1 MGDRGENS
9 ADGDAAGQ
17 SRAKLRASLLQ
28 EGQER
33 DHCYEHHT
41 LITNKVRL
49 PTPSVR
55 AAYEL
60 VSQAV
65 VHRETGLVLV
75 ADFRIG
81 KTTALEVI
89 SILIQDVYPNLAIG
103 AVIAKAHHRPS
114 DAKFFGDLLFSFGH
128 SAWKHGTA
136 SVKNFRLIEA
146 MRAQAHRSGGD
157 RYLLFVDEGQ
167 NWGESELTHLRDLAN
182 ELRSAGISLITVFFA
197 HPLLL
202 DTRSELLNKRRTDLV
217 GRFLR
222 RFYYFHGVRTCDEL
236 REILTM
242 HDDPSVAEYPAGS
255 GISYTEFFM
264 PRAWLGGWRMAHEA
278 QALFNAFTG
287 AGVNGGAVA
296 EGPEFAMEWVSGA
309 IRNFLLSQA
318 ESDSVDFSPAK
329 SAWDDAVLS
338 SGYASVLR

>member
-1 MGDRGENS
+1 MIRMGDRGENS

-55 AAYEL
+55 AAFEL

-103 AVIAKAHHRPS
+103 AVIARAHHGVS
-114 DAKFFGDLLFSFGH
+114 SFS
-128 SAWKHGTA
+128 
-136 SVKNFRLIEA
+136 V
-146 MRAQAHRSGGD
+146 Q
-157 RYLLFVDEGQ
+157 
-167 NWGESELTHLRDLAN
+167 
-182 ELRSAGISLITVFFA
+182 
-197 HPLLL
+197 
-202 DTRSELLNKRRTDLV
+202 
-217 GRFLR
+217 
-222 RFYYFHGVRTCDEL
+222 
-236 REILTM
+236 
-242 HDDPSVAEYPAGS
+242 
-255 GISYTEFFM
+255 
-264 PRAWLGGWRMAHEA
+264 
-278 QALFNAFTG
+278 
-287 AGVNGGAVA
+287 
-296 EGPEFAMEWVSGA
+296 
-309 IRNFLLSQA
+309 
-318 ESDSVDFSPAK
+318 
-329 SAWDDAVLS
+329 
-338 SGYASVLR
+338 